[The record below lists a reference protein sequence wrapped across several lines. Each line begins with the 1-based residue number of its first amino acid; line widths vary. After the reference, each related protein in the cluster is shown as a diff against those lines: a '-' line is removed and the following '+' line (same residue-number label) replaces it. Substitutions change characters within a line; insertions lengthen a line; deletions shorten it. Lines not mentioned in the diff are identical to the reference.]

1 MFIYHDIFGL
11 HARERSVIIH
21 GAPSNFPNKRKNI
34 REGFVV

>member
-1 MFIYHDIFGL
+1 MISSAFML
-11 HARERSVIIH
+11 EKESVIIH

>member
-1 MFIYHDIFGL
+1 MISSAFML
-11 HARERSVIIH
+11 EKESVIH